1 MHRIQKTLFHAA
13 MLAAV
18 LALAAQ
24 AGYVV
29 SVSAGPAPVLT
40 VLTDQLAPLGSATLP
55 GAPKQVLLA
64 DDGARL
70 IVVTQNAA
78 APISIIDVQANGI
91 GQPRILTLP
100 SGTPVRA
107 VLSPDGARLL
117 VATSNPARVYFVQ
130 LAGEQVLPDFVALAS
145 DAVDMEFTK
154 DGAYLIVLMT
164 SNILQPVRVTDW
176 LPLAP
181 VSIAGSF
188 PSGSL
193 SLSVAPFGS
202 IYLTGPNV
210 LVELSGAP
218 PFGEIARTAPLL
230 PSLTHPGKLY
240 FTPTGSKAYAA
251 GRLQGGNSI
260 ALFDLTLRGSNSP
273 AGSMLATA
281 PAVATVSGPF
291 GSTPQQLDPIFMVR
305 EDRVIALAPS
315 VPQVFDI
322 TRGPGGGLIVNDFRV
337 SQQTLVNVPSIAA
350 SDEIPNSL
358 RFYYVDSTGRHF
370 MLPLVGLGNINQRDL
385 AVGQLSF
392 VSSPSSGAPGNL
404 FTYGAG
410 KSVQPGT
417 VLRYFVRVFDFSGR
431 PVKGATV
438 TFRAGAG
445 APAIAAT
452 TALTNRDGF
461 AFVDVTAPSAA
472 GDFTVEALAGNV
484 APVALTSTVI
494 GQPGGGGGGG
504 GGGGTP
510 TGPQLVKVAGD
521 GQLSMVGVINQEL
534 VVRALDGNGNPIP
547 NKAIVWQ
554 TSSNGVTFI
563 SPPTGETVTDA
574 NGEARLRF
582 YVFGLTDP
590 SLPFYQVQIEAVAD
604 FGKTVFYATQYP
616 NDQFGRPQVLLEV
629 PSSGERTINLKLG
642 KPEANL
648 LKIRVQSGIGLGRP
662 ANVPIP
668 NVSLKLTS
676 RNTDPE
682 AGPVIR
688 CVEEN
693 PLSTAEG
700 IATCTLVATGK
711 IGTTFFDA
719 LVGNESTISDIRVI
733 VAPGEPVPPVIIS
746 GNNQSGK
753 VGEPL
758 PVRLV
763 AKIVDAGGN
772 PLPGQSVTWVVSNPN
787 ALQLVNAISTS
798 GPDGLVSTGVLLGV
812 IPGQYTVTVRNGQL
826 EAVFNVTVES
836 VISTLRKVS
845 GDGQAVVPIN
855 TAFPQPLVVEV
866 LDVLGR
872 PAPGITVNW
881 TVTGSATVNQ
891 AVSVTDSNGLAQVTV
906 TAGSTPGPITVTAA
920 AANLTAVSFSL
931 QSRLPGP
938 GVTAQ
943 SFRNYSTG
951 QTGVSPGNLVI
962 LSASGIARNVTGAA
976 VANLLVGRLPIE
988 FKGLFVEFRSGGKSS
1003 FAPIYWIVKDGA
1015 VEEALIQVPYE
1026 ITGTAVDVN
1035 VSIDGIATLVTGV
1048 PVTPL
1053 SPGMIEDT
1061 IDGRR
1066 AAIVI
1071 RSDGLVVTKAT
1082 PARRGET
1089 VRLYAIGLGQTTP
1102 LAETNRVG
1110 RPDQK
1115 VTATVAVGIDGAGVE
1130 VVQAKLAENL
1140 IGIYE
1145 VFFKIPEDAQL
1156 GDRPLGLVA
1165 AQQGG
1170 QPFYAQGSVIAIG
1183 PAQ

>member
-1 MHRIQKTLFHAA
+1 MHRIQKALFHTVI
-13 MLAAV
+13 LAAAC
-18 LALAAQ
+18 ALAAQ
-24 AGYVV
+24 AGYLV
-29 SVSAGPAPVLT
+29 SVSAGSSAAPVLT
-40 VLTDQLAPLGSATLP
+40 VLTDQLVPVGTATLP
-55 GAPKQVLLA
+55 GAPKQILLA

-78 APISIIDVQANGI
+78 APISIIDVSANGL

-100 SGTPVRA
+100 AGTPVRA
-107 VLSPDGARLL
+107 LLSPNGSRLL
-117 VATSNPARVYFVQ
+117 VATTAPSRIYSVLMN
-130 LAGEQVLPDFVALAS
+130 GEQVLPDSLPLSS
-145 DAVDMEFTK
+145 DAVDMEFAK
-154 DGAYLIVLMT
+154 DGEYLIVLLN
-164 SNILQPVRVTDW
+164 SNILQPVRVSDW
-176 LPLAP
+176 LLQAP
-181 VSIAGSF
+181 VSLAGSY

-202 IYLTGPNV
+202 IYITGPNV

-218 PFGEIARTAPLL
+218 PFAELARTSPLL
-230 PSLTHPGKLY
+230 PSLPHPGKLI
-240 FTPTGSKAYAA
+240 FTPSGSKAYAA
-251 GRLQGGNSI
+251 GRLQGAHSI
-260 ALFDLTLRGSNSP
+260 ALFDLTLRGTNSP

-281 PAVATVSGPF
+281 PAVSTAGGPF
-291 GSTPQQLDPIFMVR
+291 GTSPVLLDPWLLVR

-315 VPQVFDI
+315 ISQVFDI
-322 TRGPGGGLIVNDFRV
+322 TRGPAGGLIVTDFRIN
-337 SQQTLVNVPSIAA
+337 QQALTAPSIAA

-358 RFYYVDSTGRHF
+358 RFYWVDDIGRHF

-385 AVGQLSF
+385 AVGQLTF
-392 VSSPSSGAPGNL
+392 VSSPSSGAAGNV
-404 FTYGAG
+404 FGYGAG
-410 KSVQPGT
+410 KTVPAGA
-417 VLRYFVRVFDFSGR
+417 VLRYFVRVLDFTGR
-431 PVKGATV
+431 PVKNATV
-438 TFRAGAG
+438 TFRAAAG
-445 APAIAAT
+445 SPAIASSSAT
-452 TALTNRDGF
+452 TNRDGF

-484 APVALTSTVI
+484 APIALTSTVA
-494 GQPGGGGGGG
+494 GQAGGGGSS

-510 TGPQLVKVAGD
+510 SGPTLAKVSGD

-534 VVRALDGNGNPIP
+534 VVRAVDANGSPIA
-547 NKAIVWQ
+547 NKEILWQ

-563 SPPTGETVTDA
+563 SANPSVTDA
-574 NGEARLRF
+574 NGETSMRF

-590 SLPFYQVQIEAVAD
+590 SLPFYQVEIEAIAD
-604 FGKTVFYATQYP
+604 FGKTVFYTTQYP

-629 PSSGERTINLKLG
+629 PSSAERTVNLKLG
-642 KPEANL
+642 KPEAGL
-648 LKIRVQSGIGLGRP
+648 LKIRIQSGIGLGRP

-668 NVSLKLTS
+668 NVSLKVTS
-676 RNTDPE
+676 RNTDPA
-682 AGPVIR
+682 AGPVVR
-688 CVEEN
+688 CVEAN
-693 PLSTAEG
+693 PLSTPDG

-711 IGTTFFDA
+711 IGSTFFDV
-719 LVGNESTISDIRVI
+719 LVGNESTIEGIRAI
-733 VAPGEPVPPVIIS
+733 VGPGEPVPPVIIS

-753 VGEPL
+753 VGEAL
-758 PVRLV
+758 PARLV

-772 PLPGQSVTWVVSNPN
+772 PLANQPVTWIVSNPN
-787 ALQLVNAISTS
+787 ALQLVNAVSTS

-826 EAVFNVTVES
+826 EAKFTVTVES

-845 GDGQAVVPIN
+845 GDGQSAAPIN

-881 TVTGSATVNQ
+881 TATGPATISE
-891 AVSVTDSNGLAQVTV
+891 AVSVTNSSGRAQVTV
-906 TAGSTPGPITVTAA
+906 TAGATPGPITVTATV
-920 AANLTAVSFSL
+920 ANLAAVSFSL

-938 GVTAQ
+938 GVTPQ
-943 SFRNYSTG
+943 SFRNYATSRI
-951 QTGVSPGNLVI
+951 GVSPGNLVI
-962 LSASGIARNVTGAA
+962 LSASGIARNVNGAA

-988 FKGLFVEFRSGGKSS
+988 FKGLSVEFRSGGKSLY
-1003 FAPIYWIVKDGA
+1003 APIYWIVKDGNT
-1015 VEEALIQVPYE
+1015 EEALIQVPYE
-1026 ITGTAVDVN
+1026 ITGASVDVN

-1053 SPGMIEDT
+1053 SPGIIEDT

-1089 VRLYAIGLGQTTP
+1089 VRMYAIGLGQSTP
-1102 LAETNRVG
+1102 IAETNRVG

-1115 VTATVAVGIDGAGVE
+1115 VTATIAVGIDNAGVE
-1130 VVQAKLAENL
+1130 VVEAKLAENL

-1145 VFFKIPEDAQL
+1145 VFFKIPADAQL

-1165 AQQGG
+1165 ETAPG

>member
-1 MHRIQKTLFHAA
+1 MHRIQKALFQTVI
-13 MLAAV
+13 LAAAF
-18 LALAAQ
+18 ALAAQ

-29 SVSAGPAPVLT
+29 SVSTGAPAAPVLT
-40 VLTDQLAPLGSATLP
+40 VLTDQLTLI
-55 GAPKQVLLA
+55 GTANLAGTPKQILLA
-64 DDGARL
+64 DDGTRL

-78 APISIIDVQANGI
+78 APISIIDVSANGI

-100 SGTPVRA
+100 AGTPVRA
-107 VLSPDGARLL
+107 VLSPNGSRLL
-117 VATSNPARVYFVQ
+117 VATTNPSRVYSVQ
-130 LAGEQVLPDFVALAS
+130 MSNEQVLQDFVALSA
-145 DAVDMEFTK
+145 DAVDMEFTR
-154 DGAYLIVLMT
+154 DGEHLIVLMN
-164 SNILQPVRVTDW
+164 SNVLQPVRVSDW

-181 VSIAGSF
+181 ISLAGSY

-193 SLSVAPFGS
+193 SLSIAPFGS
-202 IYLTGPNV
+202 IYITGPNV
-210 LVELSGAP
+210 LIELSGAP
-218 PFGEIARTAPLL
+218 PFAELARTSPLL
-230 PSLTHPGKLY
+230 PSLTHPGKLH

-251 GRLQGGNSI
+251 GRLQGGHSI
-260 ALFDLTLRGSNSP
+260 ALFDLTLRGSNSQ

-281 PAVATVSGPF
+281 PAVATVGGPF
-291 GSTPQQLDPIFMVR
+291 GTTPQLLDPVLMVR
-305 EDRVIALAPS
+305 EDRVLALAPS

-322 TRGPGGGLIVNDFRV
+322 TRGLGGGLTVTDFRV
-337 SQQTLVNVPSIAA
+337 NQQILSVPSIAA

-358 RFYYVDSTGRHF
+358 RFYWVDSTGRHF
-370 MLPLVGLGNINQRDL
+370 MLPLIGLGNINQRDL
-385 AVGQLSF
+385 AAGQLTYA
-392 VSSPSSGAPGNL
+392 SSPSAGAPGNV
-404 FTYGAG
+404 FGYGAG
-410 KSVQPGT
+410 KTVQPGT
-417 VLRYFVRVFDFSGR
+417 ILRYYVRLFDYTGR

-438 TFRAGAG
+438 QFRPAAG
-445 APAIAAT
+445 APAVSPASGV
-452 TALTNRDGF
+452 TNREGF
-461 AFVDVTAPSAA
+461 AYVDVTAPAEA
-472 GDFTVEALAGNV
+472 GNFTVEALAGNV

-494 GQPGGGGGGG
+494 GQSGGGGGG

-510 TGPQLVKVAGD
+510 TGPKLVKVSGD
-521 GQLSMVGVINQEL
+521 GQLSMGAFEEL
-534 VVRALDGNGNPIP
+534 VVRAVDSSGNPIP
-547 NKAIVWQ
+547 NKEILWQ
-554 TSSNGVTFI
+554 TSSSGVTI
-563 SPPTGETVTDA
+563 VSTNPGVTDA
-574 NGEARLRF
+574 NGEARMRF
-582 YVFGLTDP
+582 FVFYNDP

-616 NDQFGRPQVLLEV
+616 SEQIGWPQALLQV
-629 PSSGERTINLKLG
+629 PSSAARTIDMKLG
-642 KPEANL
+642 KPEGNL
-648 LKIRVQSGIGLGRP
+648 LQIKVQSGTGLARP
-662 ANVPIP
+662 SFVPIP
-668 NVSLKLTS
+668 NVALKVSSL
-676 RNTDPE
+676 NTDPGS
-682 AGPVIR
+682 GPVVQ

-693 PLSTAEG
+693 PLTTADG

-711 IGTTFFDA
+711 IGSTFITA
-719 LVGNESTISDIRVI
+719 LIGNAYTISDVRVN

-753 VGEPL
+753 VGEAL
-758 PVRLV
+758 PARLV

-772 PLPGQSVTWVVSNPN
+772 PLPNQQVSWIVSNQN
-787 ALQLVNAISTS
+787 ALQLVNAVSTS

-826 EAVFNVTVES
+826 DAIFTVTVES

-845 GDGQAVVPIN
+845 GDGQPVVPIS

-881 TVTGSATVNQ
+881 TVTGSATVSD
-891 AVSVTDSNGLAQVTV
+891 AISVTDSNGRAQVTV
-906 TAGSTPGPITVTAA
+906 TAGASAGPITVTATV
-920 AANLTAVSFSL
+920 ANLSAVSFSL

-943 SFRNYSTG
+943 SFRNYATG
-951 QTGVSPGNLVI
+951 QIGVSPGNLVI
-962 LSASGIARNVTGAA
+962 LSASGIARNVNGAA

-988 FKGLFVEFRSGGKSS
+988 FKGLFVEFRSGGKSNY
-1003 FAPIYWIVKDGA
+1003 APIYWIVKDGNL
-1015 VEEALIQVPYE
+1015 EEALIQVPYE
-1026 ITGTAVDVN
+1026 ITGTTVDVN

-1071 RSDGLVVTKAT
+1071 RSDGLVATKAT

-1115 VTATVAVGIDGAGVE
+1115 VTATVAVGIDNAGVE
-1130 VVQAKLAENL
+1130 VVEAKLAENL

-1156 GDRPLGLVA
+1156 GDRPLGLVT
-1165 AQQGG
+1165 AQTGG
-1170 QPFYAQGSVIAIG
+1170 TPYYAQGSVIPIG